1 MATDAKAKSQE
12 TGGGYSGGRWLW
24 SNGKQSGGSHFL
36 SLNFQGIEGVEAVV
50 SPNFPLWRIAQ
61 GLLGA
66 DRPGGGLGLAGW
78 YDWGRDRQTRAGA
91 TAVGLLFLVLA
102 SLSVSMNRL
111 DVEAVDEVLGT
122 LTSHSLP

>member
-12 TGGGYSGGRWLW
+12 TGGGISGGRWLW

-61 GLLGA
+61 GLLVA
-66 DRPGGGLGLAGW
+66 DRPGSGLGLAGW
-78 YDWGRDRQTRAGA
+78 YDWVGLGRDRQSRSNG
-91 TAVGLLFLVLA
+91 GRSPFFWCLPFCLLA
-102 SLSVSMNRL
+102 
-111 DVEAVDEVLGT
+111 
-122 LTSHSLP
+122 

>member
-1 MATDAKAKSQE
+1 MATDAKVRDRRRRI
-12 TGGGYSGGRWLW
+12 SGGRWLW

-78 YDWGRDRQTRAGA
+78 YDLGWTGLDWGGIGRAGA
-91 TAVGLLFLVLA
+91 TAVGLLFFGACLFVC
-102 SLSVSMNRL
+102 
-111 DVEAVDEVLGT
+111 
-122 LTSHSLP
+122 